1 MGKYNIV
8 EILLKKGAYIIFEDK
23 SVNNMIIQENGI
35 YRVNKYKKSELI
47 TLKKFLIIKYLKQVN
62 YWTLDSKTL

>member
-23 SVNNMIIQENGI
+23 SVNNMIIQDNGT
-35 YRVNKYKKSELI
+35 YKVFI
-47 TLKKFLIIKYLKQVN
+47 ILKAN
-62 YWTLDSKTL
+62 R